1 MRKVLSVIGIL
12 ICMMLS
18 SGPVVAADGPDYDVE
33 VHLPEN
39 QMKKSINYW
48 WLNVKPGTTQRLSL
62 TIANRS
68 NETKVFLV
76 SANTAITNSNMT
88 IDYSKSNKEA
98 TPFLTG
104 KQPFLISDVSDVN
117 GTGKNTQQ
125 MTVKAGQSKKAT
137 IKLQIPKRKF
147 SGLVLGG
154 INVSEVSPSHQDNQ
168 AINNVFGYSYAIVLQ
183 ESKKIPDPQVKVAS
197 MRFDTQMKQFTF
209 EAQNVTNSLAKKI
222 QVKAVL
228 TDSHGHKVAT
238 YEAKE
243 ATIVPQGVVKLLLKN
258 KDEAIGK
265 GRYKFKVTLSGQ
277 HLKNKTVTRYI
288 TVQ

>member
-1 MRKVLSVIGIL
+1 M
-12 ICMMLS
+12 
-18 SGPVVAADGPDYDVE
+18 
-33 VHLPEN
+33 
-39 QMKKSINYW
+39 
-48 WLNVKPGTTQRLSL
+48 
-62 TIANRS
+62 
-68 NETKVFLV
+68 
-76 SANTAITNSNMT
+76 
-88 IDYSKSNKEA
+88 
-98 TPFLTG
+98 
-104 KQPFLISDVSDVN
+104 
-117 GTGKNTQQ
+117 
-125 MTVKAGQSKKAT
+125 
-137 IKLQIPKRKF
+137 
-147 SGLVLGG
+147 
-154 INVSEVSPSHQDNQ
+154 
-168 AINNVFGYSYAIVLQ
+168 FGYSYAIVLQ